1 MSGYDLLVFLHVSAA
16 IIWLG
21 AGFVLAVL
29 VFGAERA
36 GERGRESSYH
46 RDVGWL
52 APRLFIPAS
61 VSTLLLGILL
71 VVDEEAWSFDQ
82 LWIAIGLAGW
92 LVSFALGFFYFR
104 PEGERIGEL
113 AARHGPDHPDL
124 KRRIHRVNIIDR
136 LQLVVLF
143 LMVADMVIKP
153 TGDDSGT
160 LVAGAAVLAAAT
172 LWAAT
177 AVRRGAPT
185 GPPRPAGAA

>member
-16 IIWLG
+16 IVWLG

-29 VFGAERA
+29 VFGAERS
-36 GERGRESSYH
+36 GERGREAGYH

-52 APRLFIPAS
+52 APRLYIPAS
-61 VSTLLLGILL
+61 VSTLVLGILL
-71 VVDEEAWSFDQ
+71 VLDEEAWSFDQ
-82 LWIAIGLAGW
+82 LWITIGLAGW
-92 LVSFALGFFYFR
+92 LVSFGLGFFYFR

-113 AARHGPDHPDL
+113 AAQHGPDHPEL
-124 KRRIHRVNIIDR
+124 GQRLHRLNVIDR
-136 LQLVVLF
+136 LQLVLLF

-160 LVAGAAVLAAAT
+160 LVAGAAILAAAT
-172 LWAAT
+172 LWAAA

-185 GPPRPAGAA
+185 GRPRTARA